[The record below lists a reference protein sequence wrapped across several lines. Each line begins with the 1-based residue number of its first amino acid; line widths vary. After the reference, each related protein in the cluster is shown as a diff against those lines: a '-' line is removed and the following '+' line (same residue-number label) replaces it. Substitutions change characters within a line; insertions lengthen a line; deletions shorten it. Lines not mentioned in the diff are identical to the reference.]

1 MFGDGVVIS
10 DGQFYPTKPGHQ
22 YTPCILNSQIHRSEL
37 HTDLTGMK
45 AGKSAQETIQIS
57 TKTFLF
63 NPEIPHSWP
72 LYPFTL
78 VFTILGH
85 HANRDS
91 TLDPT

>member
-10 DGQFYPTKPGHQ
+10 DGQFFPTKPGHQ

-37 HTDLTGMK
+37 HTDLTRMK

-63 NPEIPHSWP
+63 NPESPHSWP
-72 LYPFTL
+72 IYISLHYSRTPCKQRQY
-78 VFTILGH
+78 IKS
-85 HANRDS
+85 NID
-91 TLDPT
+91 